1 VYIPSATKKLSLVI
15 FAVIMLQLCFRIF
28 NGNYTHIWST
38 VELHDASHFWH
49 SPPNSASVATSPC
62 QHRTTSSTK
71 ESCHRQTGGEASAH
85 ESWPLHHDISNP
97 PQLCLPSRKPLWHQL
112 EPVEINCQ
120 WRESWK
126 SATVRWSMPTSW
138 TTHNPTAGFCS
149 PLTTVVSPE
158 PLPHQTRSLRCL

>member
-1 VYIPSATKKLSLVI
+1 MQTLSDIRISSMLLCRRVLCPSVVPFSPHWTG
-15 FAVIMLQLCFRIF
+15 RR
-28 NGNYTHIWST
+28 T
-38 VELHDASHFWH
+38 VELHDASHFCH
-49 SPPNSASVATSPC
+49 SAPNSASVATSPC